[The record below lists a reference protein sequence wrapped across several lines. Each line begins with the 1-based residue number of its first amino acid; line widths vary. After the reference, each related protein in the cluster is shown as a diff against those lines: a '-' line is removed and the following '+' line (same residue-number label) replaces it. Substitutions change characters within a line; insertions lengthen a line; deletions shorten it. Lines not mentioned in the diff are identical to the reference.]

1 MGRPCAAAISA
12 DRRERLL
19 KHNSPEIR
27 RRAEANFQKMN
38 GGDRMKVYQGLR
50 EIVNL
55 PGEAKRGSEVF
66 VRTCSA
72 CHTYA
77 GAGGK
82 VGPDLTGVRNQAA
95 ETLLLHIIVPNHEIT
110 PGYETVTV
118 TTRDGTTIAGRI
130 IAESDNGLT
139 LRSAIDTEEVITRA
153 NIASFTASNVSL
165 MPDGLEQT
173 MTKGEVANLIAFL
186 RQDFAPAETPR

>member
-1 MGRPCAAAISA
+1 
-12 DRRERLL
+12 
-19 KHNSPEIR
+19 
-27 RRAEANFQKMN
+27 
-38 GGDRMKVYQGLR
+38 MKVYQGLR

-55 PGEAKRGSEVF
+55 PGEAKRGGEVF

-77 GAGGK
+77 GACGK
-82 VGPDLTGVRNQAA
+82 VGPDLTGVRNQTA

-118 TTRDGTTIAGRI
+118 TTRDGATIAGRI

-139 LRSAIDTEEVITRA
+139 LRTAIDAEEIVTRA
-153 NIASFTASNVSL
+153 NIASFTASSVSL
-165 MPDGLEQT
+165 IPDGLERT
-173 MTKGEVANLIAFL
+173 MTEGEVANLIAFL
-186 RQDFAPAETPR
+186 RQDFAPAETTR